1 MSSSWETPVQLF
13 PQSYANGKCLWWFP
27 CHLRQ
32 FVFAKPRIPKRLESY
47 PKAAWERPAMFSPA
61 QSGDLWGA
69 EAAEGLFSTLQVSMV
84 RCWRYIIAS
93 AEGKRWSPA
102 ASVVEP
108 VPQFHQDLAIK
119 KTKWPRDPFR
129 QPRVLLKQLVLSRL
143 RSFAWFLSFH
153 RPEILP
159 AARDGKTR
167 NRAVHDFGVELWWH
181 IVTWWLCIM

>member
-27 CHLRQ
+27 CHLRP
-32 FVFAKPRIPKRLESY
+32 FVFAKLRTPKRLESY

-129 QPRVLLKQLVLSRL
+129 QPRVLLNNLFWVGYGPLLDFWVSTGQKSSPRLVM
-143 RSFAWFLSFH
+143 
-153 RPEILP
+153 
-159 AARDGKTR
+159 ARQETGRFMTLALNCGD
-167 NRAVHDFGVELWWH
+167 
-181 IVTWWLCIM
+181 I